1 MRKTVA
7 LILAASVVALAP
19 AAASPAS
26 AGKPAPASSSSL
38 TIDQAG
44 PYVVGDVVTFA
55 PSTTATTKPWEQLKC
70 YQGVT
75 LVLNESHPDYWPNA
89 LNDPGAFALGPTDM
103 WQQGGADCVAT
114 LQMNTK
120 RGMQTLA
127 TLSFSVA
134 AG

>member
-7 LILAASVVALAP
+7 LIVAASVVALAP
-19 AAASPAS
+19 AAANPAS
-26 AGKPAPASSSSL
+26 AGKPAPSGSSSVTL
-38 TIDQAG
+38 DQAG
-44 PYVVGDVVTFA
+44 PHVVGNVVTFS
-55 PSTTATTKPWEQLKC
+55 PSTTATEKPWEQLTC

-89 LNDPGAFALGPTDM
+89 LNDPGEFALGPTDL

-120 RGMQTLA
+120 RGMRTLA

-134 AG
+134 G